1 MVSVDVTF
9 EEVPPVG
16 FLSVHTLENQT
27 LLKPEPL
34 PVPNKPYGF
43 CGRKATFEEDRSRS
57 AKADCSH
64 VGEQDTAEVG
74 LTAQTENPAES
85 GKASHRKKFRSCVRV
100 EVAVLGC
107 PS

>member
-1 MVSVDVTF
+1 MASVDVKQH
-9 EEVPPVG
+9 
-16 FLSVHTLENQT
+16 LKKTL
-27 LLKPEPL
+27 
-34 PVPNKPYGF
+34 
-43 CGRKATFEEDRSRS
+43 SRS